1 MKPGGARPN
10 VASVFND
17 NNARQAMGWAASF
30 LRAGAAA
37 TAALCGAMSA
47 SAVES
52 GAPITPFGVFDFGAG
67 MLPPPS
73 DIGTVGLRT
82 AFYRA
87 HDLRDNAG
95 DRSPVGLKLK
105 VDSVGLAYVKMTNVE
120 IAGGTYGFMAV
131 LPYLDM
137 KIDLAIPTPFGPLP
151 LAGKNGAQGDIQV
164 APVVIKWTPSPGWFV
179 NASLH
184 LQLPTGSYD
193 KNRLINA
200 GTNHWTASPTVA
212 FTHITPGGFEVS
224 SNIQLNINGRN
235 KDTDYRSG
243 TEYQH
248 EFALGQHAGAWT
260 FGVGGYYYQQLNDD
274 KAAGQSVPNAR
285 ARVVALGPAV
295 NFFELGSGWP
305 VVWAHAYKE
314 FGAKNRSQ
322 GSQVALRA
330 AWTF

>member
-1 MKPGGARPN
+1 MGRIIT
-10 VASVFND
+10 VF
-17 NNARQAMGWAASF
+17 
-30 LRAGAAA
+30 RAG
-37 TAALCGAMSA
+37 TAGVVAMCGTVSA
-47 SAVES
+47 GAVEN
-52 GAPITPFGVFDFGAG
+52 GAPITPFGVFDFSAG

-73 DIGTVGLRT
+73 EFGTVGVRT

-87 HDLRDNAG
+87 HQLRDNAG

-105 VDSVGLAYVKMTNVE
+105 VASVGLAYVHMTNVE
-120 IAGGTYGFMAV
+120 LLGGTYGFMAV

-137 KIDLAIPTPFGPLP
+137 KIDLSIPTPFGPLP
-151 LAGKNGAQGDIQV
+151 LAGKNGAQGDMQI

-179 NASLH
+179 NASLQ

-193 KNRLINA
+193 RNRLINA

-224 SNIQLNINGRN
+224 SNIQINFNGRN

-248 EFALGQHAGAWT
+248 EFALGQHVGAWT
-260 FGVGGYYYQQLNDD
+260 FGVGGYYYQQLSDD
-274 KAAGQSVPNAR
+274 KATGQPVPNSR
-285 ARVVALGPAV
+285 ARVAALGPAI
-295 NFFELGSGWP
+295 NYFELGSGWP
-305 VVWAHAYKE
+305 VVWVHAYKE
-314 FGAKNRSQ
+314 FGAKNRAQ
-322 GSQVALRA
+322 GTQVTLRA